1 MSRICLIGA
10 GPGRAD
16 LLTVRAARLLA
27 QAGAVLYDRLVSS
40 EVLELA
46 PADAERHYV
55 GKAEGE
61 QDLVQPV
68 ILELLED
75 CARRHALVVRLKGGD
90 PMVFGRGAEEWLWL
104 AERGW
109 DVEVVPGISSALAA
123 PALAGVPV
131 TCRGLSGGFAV
142 VAGHRQEGG
151 CQQWSAWA
159 QADTLVVLMGVG
171 RRREIAECLIAQ
183 GRDPHEPAAF
193 IENGSTPRERTIMT
207 TLEEIAGGHVEVSA
221 PAVLIIGR
229 VVTLR
234 EQLRPLLQPPIN
246 DPASQLARPEYLLS
260 SEINCLAA
268 GGTGTLPCN
277 TAFESTSLP

>member
-1 MSRICLIGA
+1 MSRICLVGA

-27 QAGAVLYDRLVSS
+27 QAGAVVHDRLVSP
-40 EVLELA
+40 EVLELV
-46 PADAERHYV
+46 PAAAERHYV

-61 QDLVQPV
+61 QDLVQPL

-104 AERGW
+104 AQRGW
-109 DVEVVPGISSALAA
+109 DVEVVPGVSSAIAV
-123 PALAGVPV
+123 PALAGIPV

-142 VAGHRQEGG
+142 VTGHRQAGG

-159 QADTLVVLMGVG
+159 RADTLVVLMGAG
-171 RRREIAECLIAQ
+171 RRREIAQCLIEQ

-193 IENGSTPRERTIMT
+193 IENGSTPRERTVVT
-207 TLEEIAGGHVEVSA
+207 TLDEIANGRIEVTA
-221 PAVLIIGR
+221 PAVLIIGQA
-229 VVTLR
+229 VTLR
-234 EQLRPLLQPPIN
+234 DQLQPLLRQAI
-246 DPASQLARPEYLLS
+246 A
-260 SEINCLAA
+260 
-268 GGTGTLPCN
+268 
-277 TAFESTSLP
+277 